1 MALQTKTITGS
12 TSSNWIF
19 ETVVTENSTSIENN
33 TSSVTV
39 EHFLS
44 HHWAGSYLAGTCTV
58 TRACNGQEESKQ
70 LDYFIMNPKR
80 SYNSDETR
88 NHICKYINQIL

>member
-19 ETVVTENSTSIENN
+19 ETVITENSTSIENN

-44 HHWAGSYLAGTCTV
+44 HHWAGSTWLV
-58 TRACNGQEESKQ
+58 
-70 LDYFIMNPKR
+70 LV
-80 SYNSDETR
+80 
-88 NHICKYINQIL
+88 L